1 MNFPST
7 FIDEIQSRVSLS
19 RIAGKLVAW
28 DKRKSKPAKGEY
40 WACCPFHH
48 EKTPSFRVS
57 DHKGLYYCFGCQAK
71 GGLISFVQKTRNM
84 DFREAVEFLAAE
96 AGLELPA
103 RSPSYEKERS
113 EEELLFKINESA
125 AEFFRL
131 QLGTSAGMDAREYL
145 TARGISNATIKSFS
159 LGFAPSGGNPLL
171 GELRKRGYSDDQI
184 IKAGLAGGEAD
195 ENSIYD
201 RFRNRIMFP
210 IKDYRD
216 RVIAFGGRAMEPDV
230 PAKYLNSPETPIF
243 RKGSLLYN
251 FPSARNAFAKAGV
264 MIMAE
269 GYMDVIALFEAG
281 FPSAVAPMGT
291 AVTEQQLKSMWRVAE
306 EPVVAMDGDAAG
318 RKAAMRMIDIALPL
332 LEPGKSLRFCNLPP
346 GSDPD
351 DYVRAY
357 GAQAFAELLQS
368 ADPMVEL
375 LWRREVSSGSFDT
388 PEQRAALEASLERAA
403 STIKDGKVLKRYRE
417 YLRERVFRH
426 FRGERISRSSS
437 GAFSKPSAR
446 PKEETLRSALARNG
460 VQNGGNLNA
469 DKCLE
474 AAVLA
479 ICLQHPGIISKFEV
493 RLESLEL
500 SDSGYSEVLSA
511 ILHLNA
517 LDDSWE
523 HRDFRSKVE
532 AEVGSERV
540 ERLFAAAGMKN
551 IPAIKNPK
559 APDPDTA
566 LEEEIRKIEAKN
578 AALAL
583 YTDFREKYET
593 IHPDYDTAATW
604 SGGLKEAAQD
614 RRNAQRGIDPLETGD
629 FVKGE
634 NRIPISH
641 ADHEELNE
649 WLKGSGGLKEAA
661 QDRRSARHG
670 IDPLETGDFVKG
682 ENRILISRAD
692 HDEMDKWVKG

>member
-40 WACCPFHH
+40 WANCPFHH

-103 RSPSYEKERS
+103 RSPSYEKKQS
-113 EEELLFKINESA
+113 EEDLLFKVNESA

-131 QLGTSAGMDAREYL
+131 QLGTSAGMGAREYL
-145 TARGISNATIKSFS
+145 AARGISNATIKSFA
-159 LGFAPSGGNPLL
+159 LGFAPSGGNPLI

-184 IKAGLAGGEAD
+184 IKAGLAGGETG

-216 RVIAFGGRAMEPDV
+216 RVIAFGGRAMDPDV

-251 FPSARNAFAKAGV
+251 FPAARNAFAKAGV
-264 MIMAE
+264 MIMVE

-281 FPSAVAPMGT
+281 FTAAVAPMGT
-291 AVTEQQLKSMWRVAE
+291 AVTEQQLKSMWRIAD
-306 EPVVAMDGDAAG
+306 EPVVAMDGDTAG
-318 RKAAMRMIDIALPL
+318 RNAAMRMIDIALPL

-357 GAQAFAELLQS
+357 GAQAFVELLQS
-368 ADPMVEL
+368 ADSMAEL
-375 LWRREVSSGSFDT
+375 LWRREVGNGSFNT

-417 YLRERVFRH
+417 YLRERVFWH
-426 FRGERISRSSS
+426 FRGERGSRSPS
-437 GAFSKPSAR
+437 GGFSKPCAR
-446 PKEETLRSALARNG
+446 PKDETLRSVLARNG
-460 VQNGGNLNA
+460 RETSNLDA
-469 DKCLE
+469 DRCLE

-479 ICLQHPGIISKFEV
+479 ICMQHPGIISKFEV

-500 SDSGYSEVLSA
+500 SDAGHSEILSA
-511 ILHLNA
+511 ILRLNA
-517 LDDSWE
+517 LDDGWE

-532 AEVGSERV
+532 ADVGTGRV

-551 IPAIKNPK
+551 IPAIENPQ
-559 APDPDTA
+559 AHDPNTA
-566 LEEEIRKIEAKN
+566 LEEEIRKIEAQH
-578 AALAL
+578 AARAL
-583 YTDFREKYET
+583 YADFREQYET

-604 SGGLKEAAQD
+604 SAGLKEAAQD
-614 RRNAQRGIDPLETGD
+614 RRNAQRGIDPLEGGD
-629 FVKGE
+629 FIEGP
-634 NRIPISH
+634 NRIPINRSD
-641 ADHEELNE
+641 AEELDA
-649 WLKGSGGLKEAA
+649 WLKG
-661 QDRRSARHG
+661 
-670 IDPLETGDFVKG
+670 
-682 ENRILISRAD
+682 
-692 HDEMDKWVKG
+692 

>member
-28 DKRKSKPAKGEY
+28 DQRKSKPAKGEY
-40 WACCPFHH
+40 WANCPFHH

-103 RSPSYEKERS
+103 RSPSYEKKQS
-113 EEELLFKINESA
+113 EEDLLFKINESA

-131 QLGTSAGMDAREYL
+131 QLGTSAGMGAREYL
-145 TARGISNATIKSFS
+145 AARGISNATIKSFA
-159 LGFAPSGGNPLL
+159 LGFAPSGGNPLI

-184 IKAGLAGGEAD
+184 IKAGLAGGEAG

-216 RVIAFGGRAMEPDV
+216 RAIAFGGRAMDADV

-251 FPSARNAFAKAGV
+251 FPAARSAFAKAGV
-264 MIMAE
+264 IIMVE

-281 FPSAVAPMGT
+281 FAAAVAPMGT
-291 AVTEQQLKSMWRVAE
+291 AVTEHQLKSMWRIAD
-306 EPVVAMDGDAAG
+306 EPVVAMDGDTAG
-318 RKAAMRMIDIALPL
+318 RNAAMRMIDIALPL

-357 GAQAFAELLQS
+357 GAQAFAELLRS
-368 ADPMVEL
+368 ADSMAEL
-375 LWRREVSSGSFDT
+375 LWRRESGNGSFNT

-417 YLRERVFRH
+417 YLRERVFWH
-426 FRGERISRSSS
+426 FRGERSSRSST
-437 GAFSKPSAR
+437 GGFSKPCAR
-446 PKEETLRSALARNG
+446 PKDETLRSVLARNG
-460 VQNGGNLNA
+460 RQTINLDA
-469 DKCLE
+469 DRCLE

-500 SDSGYSEVLSA
+500 SDAGHSEILSA
-511 ILHLNA
+511 LLRLNA
-517 LDDSWE
+517 LDDGSE

-532 AEVGSERV
+532 ADVGAGRV
-540 ERLFAAAGMKN
+540 ERLFAAAGMKS
-551 IPAIKNPK
+551 IPAIENPQ
-559 APDPDTA
+559 AHDPNTA
-566 LEEEIRKIEAKN
+566 LEEEIRKIEAQH
-578 AALAL
+578 AARAL
-583 YTDFREKYET
+583 YADFREQYET
-593 IHPDYDTAATW
+593 IHPDYDAAATW
-604 SGGLKEAAQD
+604 SSELKEAAQD
-614 RRNAQRGIDPLETGD
+614 RRNAQRGIDPLEGGD
-629 FVKGE
+629 FIEGP
-634 NRIPISH
+634 NRIPINRS
-641 ADHEELNE
+641 DSEELDA
-649 WLKGSGGLKEAA
+649 WLKG
-661 QDRRSARHG
+661 
-670 IDPLETGDFVKG
+670 
-682 ENRILISRAD
+682 
-692 HDEMDKWVKG
+692 

>member
-40 WACCPFHH
+40 WANCPFHH

-103 RSPSYEKERS
+103 RSPSYEKEQS
-113 EEELLFKINESA
+113 EEELLFKINGSA

-131 QLGTSAGMDAREYL
+131 QFGTSAGMGAREYL
-145 TARGISNATIKSFS
+145 TARGISNATIKSFA

-171 GELRKRGYSDDQI
+171 GELRKRGYSNDQI

-195 ENSIYD
+195 ESSNYD

-216 RVIAFGGRAMEPDV
+216 RVIAFGGRAMDPDV

-251 FPSARNAFAKAGV
+251 FPAARNAFAKAGV
-264 MIMAE
+264 MIMVE

-281 FPSAVAPMGT
+281 FAAAVAPMGT
-291 AVTEQQLKSMWRVAE
+291 AVTEQQLKSMWRIAD
-306 EPVVAMDGDAAG
+306 EPVVAMDGDTAG
-318 RKAAMRMIDIALPL
+318 RNAAMRMIDIALPL
-332 LEPGKSLRFCNLPP
+332 LEPGKSLRFCNLPS

-357 GAQAFAELLQS
+357 GAQAFVELLQS
-368 ADPMVEL
+368 ADPMAEL
-375 LWRREVSSGSFDT
+375 LWRREVGNGSFNT

-417 YLRERVFRH
+417 YLRERVFGH
-426 FRGERISRSSS
+426 FRGERSSRSST
-437 GAFSKPSAR
+437 GGFSKPCAR
-446 PKEETLRSALARNG
+446 PKEETLRSVLARNG
-460 VQNGGNLNA
+460 TQTSNLDA
-469 DKCLE
+469 GMCLE

-479 ICLQHPGIISKFEV
+479 ICLKHPGIISKFEV

-500 SDSGYSEVLSA
+500 SGAGCSEILSA
-511 ILHLNA
+511 ILRLNA

-532 AEVGSERV
+532 AEVGAERV

-551 IPAIKNPK
+551 IPAIENPQ
-559 APDPDTA
+559 AHDPNTA
-566 LEEEIRKIEAKN
+566 LEEEIRKIEAQH
-578 AALAL
+578 AARAL
-583 YTDFREKYET
+583 YADFREQYET

-604 SGGLKEAAQD
+604 SAGLKEAAQD
-614 RRNAQRGIDPLETGD
+614 RRNAQRGIDPLEGGD
-629 FVKGE
+629 FIEGP
-634 NRIPISH
+634 NRIPINRSD
-641 ADHEELNE
+641 AEELDA
-649 WLKGSGGLKEAA
+649 WLKG
-661 QDRRSARHG
+661 
-670 IDPLETGDFVKG
+670 
-682 ENRILISRAD
+682 
-692 HDEMDKWVKG
+692 

>member
-40 WACCPFHH
+40 WANCPFHH

-103 RSPSYEKERS
+103 RSPSYEKKQS
-113 EEELLFKINESA
+113 EEDLLFKINESA

-131 QLGTSAGMDAREYL
+131 QLGTSAGMGAREYL
-145 TARGISNATIKSFS
+145 VARGISNATIKSFA
-159 LGFAPSGGNPLL
+159 LGFAPSGGNPLI

-184 IKAGLAGGEAD
+184 IKAGLAGGETS

-216 RVIAFGGRAMEPDV
+216 RAIAFGGRAMDPDV

-251 FPSARNAFAKAGV
+251 FPAARNAFAKAGV
-264 MIMAE
+264 MIMVE

-281 FPSAVAPMGT
+281 FTAAVAPMGT
-291 AVTEQQLKSMWRVAE
+291 AVTEQQLKSMWRIAD
-306 EPVVAMDGDAAG
+306 EPVVAMDGDTAG
-318 RKAAMRMIDIALPL
+318 RNAAMRMIDIALPL

-346 GSDPD
+346 DSDPD

-357 GAQAFAELLQS
+357 GPQAFAELVRS
-368 ADPMVEL
+368 SDPMVEL
-375 LWRREVSSGSFDT
+375 LWRRELSNGSFDT
-388 PEQRAALEASLERAA
+388 PERRAALEASLERAA
-403 STIKDGKVLKRYRE
+403 SSIKDGMVLKRYRE
-417 YLRERVFRH
+417 YLRELVFRH
-426 FRGERISRSSS
+426 FRGDRSARSSKN
-437 GAFSKPSAR
+437 AFSKPCAR
-446 PKEETLRSALARNG
+446 PKEETLRSALARTG
-460 VQNGGNLNA
+460 AQTGNLDA
-469 DKCLE
+469 DRFLE

-479 ICLQHPGIISKFEV
+479 ICLQHPRIISKFEV

-500 SDSGYSEVLSA
+500 SDSGYSEILSA
-511 ILHLNA
+511 ILRLNA
-517 LDDSWE
+517 LGDTWE
-523 HRDFRSKVE
+523 HPALRPKIE
-532 AEVGSERV
+532 AEVGAERV
-540 ERLFAAAGMKN
+540 ERLFAAARMKN
-551 IPAIKNPK
+551 IPAIENPQ
-559 APDPDTA
+559 AHDPNTA
-566 LEEEIRKIEAKN
+566 LEEEIRKIETRH
-578 AALAL
+578 AARAL
-583 YTDFREKYET
+583 YADFREQYEN

-604 SGGLKEAAQD
+604 SVGLNAAAQD
-614 RRNAQRGIDPLETGD
+614 RRDAQRGIDPFERGITSWKRTG
-629 FVKGE
+629 F
-634 NRIPISH
+634 
-641 ADHEELNE
+641 
-649 WLKGSGGLKEAA
+649 
-661 QDRRSARHG
+661 
-670 IDPLETGDFVKG
+670 
-682 ENRILISRAD
+682 
-692 HDEMDKWVKG
+692 